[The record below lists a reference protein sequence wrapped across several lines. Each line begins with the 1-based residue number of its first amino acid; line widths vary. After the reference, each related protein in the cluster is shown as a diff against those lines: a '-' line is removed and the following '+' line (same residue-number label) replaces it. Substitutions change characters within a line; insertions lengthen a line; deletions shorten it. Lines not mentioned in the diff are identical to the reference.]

1 MKGLQA
7 GRSIG
12 RAGAAFSTDRR
23 VKGGRYF
30 RFAAAISRC
39 SGAIFHAETSPN
51 ISKFLVIIFACN
63 LHRDV

>member
-1 MKGLQA
+1 MKDLQA
-7 GRSIG
+7 RVAVG
-12 RAGAAFSTDRR
+12 RAGAEFSTDRR

-30 RFAAAISRC
+30 RFA
-39 SGAIFHAETSPN
+39 GAIPDDSGSIFQAETSPN

>member
-7 GRSIG
+7 VRPVG

-30 RFAAAISRC
+30 RFAGPIQVC
-39 SGAIFHAETSPN
+39 SGSIFQAETSPN

>member
-7 GRSIG
+7 GRHAG

-23 VKGGRYF
+23 VESGRYF
-30 RFAAAISRC
+30 RIDGHFPLC
-39 SGAIFHAETSPN
+39 SGAIFQAETSPN

>member
-7 GRSIG
+7 MRAAG
-12 RAGAAFSTDRR
+12 RAKAAFSTRR
-23 VKGGRYF
+23 RMKGGRYC
-30 RFAAAISRC
+30 RFHASNFRC
-39 SGAIFHAETSPN
+39 SGSIFLAETSPN

>member
-7 GRSIG
+7 TRPGG

-30 RFAAAISRC
+30 RFAGPIYRC
-39 SGAIFHAETSPN
+39 SGSIFQVETSPN

>member
-7 GRSIG
+7 MRAGG
-12 RAGAAFSTDRR
+12 RAEAAFSTGRR
-23 VKGGRYF
+23 MKGGRYC
-30 RFAAAISRC
+30 RFHAANFGC
-39 SGAIFHAETSPN
+39 SGSIFLAETSPN

>member
-1 MKGLQA
+1 MKGFPG
-7 GRSIG
+7 GRHVG
-12 RAGAAFSTDRR
+12 RAGAAFSTDWC

-30 RFAAAISRC
+30 RIAGHFKFCSR
-39 SGAIFHAETSPN
+39 SIFQAETSKN

>member
-7 GRSIG
+7 TRPDGRG
-12 RAGAAFSTDRR
+12 KAAFSTDSRM
-23 VKGGRYF
+23 KGGRYC
-30 RFAAAISRC
+30 RFAGPVCRC
-39 SGAIFHAETSPN
+39 SGSIFQVETFQN

>member
-7 GRSIG
+7 GRRDG
-12 RAGAAFSTDRR
+12 RGGAAFSTDRR
-23 VKGGRYF
+23 VKGGRYC
-30 RFAAAISRC
+30 RFGRFISRR
-39 SGAIFHAETSPN
+39 SGAISQAETSPN

>member
-7 GRSIG
+7 GRHTG
-12 RAGAAFSTDRR
+12 RAGAEFSTDRY

-30 RFAAAISRC
+30 RIAGHFPIC
-39 SGAIFHAETSPN
+39 SGSIFQAETSPN